1 MFKRKNKDKPE
12 VYEPVLEGELTVRCT
27 SYMEHPHDLTFNSLV
42 RECGNIGNLY
52 LKTNFYIQPLIGRT
66 AYQPY
71 SGTGIIS
78 IDRTVQNI
86 CIHGRRFDTIVSR
99 MHVKD
104 KQRNNLAILIDNSAQ
119 MTADWQSGKTDEEVK
134 PKYAPQNLVKIAAI
148 SILES
153 IGREADEIDIV
164 VYGDEADG
172 PFNQWQLPY
181 KQLLGLKGKGLC
193 RLDMGLARLLQLE
206 WEMRPGNRFL
216 FILGGG
222 LPYTG
227 TNILIDDM
235 EIQVNV
241 LYYLSRMLRQGVK
254 IAYIPFFTNEDVLDE
269 RVGAFSQ
276 RGLAET
282 MKRVGVA
289 VSEINNETSLP
300 LGLRNG
306 FRDMMIGPVREMP
319 AFEL

>member
-1 MFKRKNKDKPE
+1 MFKRKNKDKTE

-27 SYMEHPHDLTFNSLV
+27 SYIEHPHDLTFDSLV

-78 IDRTVQNI
+78 IDRTIQNI
-86 CIHGRRFDTIVSR
+86 CTHGRRLDTIVSR

-104 KQRNNLAILIDNSAQ
+104 KQRNNLAILIDNSSQ
-119 MTADWQSGKTDEEVK
+119 MTADWQSEKTDEEVK
-134 PKYAPQNLVKIAAI
+134 PEYAPQNLVKIAAI

-181 KQLLGLKGKGLC
+181 KQLLVMKGEGLC
-193 RLDMGLARLLQLE
+193 RLDIGLARLLQLE

-306 FRDMMIGPVREMP
+306 FRDMMISPIREMP

>member
-12 VYEPVLEGELTVRCT
+12 MNEPVLEGELTVRCT
-27 SYMEHPHDLTFNSLV
+27 SYMEHPNSLTFNSLV
-42 RECGNIGNLY
+42 RECGNIGNNH
-52 LKTNFYIQPLIGRT
+52 LKTNFYMQPLIGRT

-86 CIHGRRFDTIVSR
+86 CIHGRRLDTIVSR

-119 MTADWQSGKTDEEVK
+119 MTAEWQSEKTDEEVK

-153 IGREADEIDIV
+153 VGREADEIDIV

-227 TNILIDDM
+227 TDILIDDM

-306 FRDMMIGPVREMP
+306 FRDMMVGPVREMP